1 MNDVVNGAIVIIVTI
16 VFVFAFFVKSF
27 KNSAGMYVVVF
38 FLVGVVMKLNLASV
52 HFTEHCLLKAR

>member
-1 MNDVVNGAIVIIVTI
+1 MNDVVNGAIVFI
-16 VFVFAFFVKSF
+16 FAFIAKFF